1 MGKVGVD
8 VWGEEVMLVVP
19 RKTSF
24 TPIHAHVGLPSMFSP
39 HDEDIQISCV
49 FTEDLPLAKEM
60 RDAWWHWGC
69 SVIMGGPAFDDPGGE
84 FEPGCYLKQGITITS
99 RGCIRECPWCYV
111 PKREGKIRELQIK
124 SGNIIQDNNILA
136 CSRSH
141 QTSVIEMLKTQSAID
156 FKGGLDPR
164 LLTDWFIEQV
174 RGLKIH
180 ELWLSADHS
189 DYEHVSESA
198 IKRLVSAGFSRN
210 QIRCFVMIGY
220 NETMSQAEER
230 LRRIYHA
237 GALPF
242 AQVFDQ
248 IHDSTWRK
256 FARKWQRAAITKYIN
271 EEHDDSQTQIEWR

>member
-1 MGKVGVD
+1 
-8 VWGEEVMLVVP
+8 VMERILVVP
-19 RKTSF
+19 RRTTF
-24 TPIHAHVGLPSMFSP
+24 TPLNAWVGEPGLFSP
-39 HDEDIQISCV
+39 HEGLIEISCV
-49 FTEDLPLAKEM
+49 FTQDIPRTYEIAS
-60 RDAWWHWGC
+60 AWHNWGC
-69 SVIMGGPAFDDPGGE
+69 MVIKGGPAFDDPGGE
-84 FEPGCYLKQGITITS
+84 FEPGCYLKKGITITS

-124 SGNIIQDNNILA
+124 PGNIVQDNNILA

-141 QTSVIEMLKTQSAID
+141 QSAVIEMLKHESNID

-180 ELWLSADHS
+180 ELWLSADNEQ
-189 DYEHVSESA
+189 YAVISENA

-220 NETMSQAEER
+220 DEDMSHAEER
-230 LRRIYHA
+230 LRRVYHA

-248 IHDSTWRK
+248 IHDKEWSR
-256 FARKWQRAAITKYIN
+256 FARKWQRAAITKRIMAN
-271 EEHDDSQTQIEWR
+271 G